1 MQEEECVR
9 LTLTVSLVRLVE
21 DVLLK
26 VLLVLH
32 VGEDVR
38 VVVLRRGHTD
48 KLTG

>member
-1 MQEEECVR
+1 MPGEECVCW
-9 LTLTVSLVRLVE
+9 TLTVGLVGLVE

-38 VVVLRRGHTD
+38 VVVLQ
-48 KLTG
+48 